1 MQATVSGNIS
11 KLKLCDIDREG
22 GASDSEAT
30 RDPDG
35 LDGNPAAICA
45 ADSHQFCHCVSMG

>member
-11 KLKLCDIDREG
+11 KLKLCDIDRE